1 MVLLILLEP
10 SVTLNAF
17 FLKKRDSNLEFFENF
32 EMRITLKFSGGT
44 MSLFL
49 QKRSARRQL
58 TNSSF
63 SGIHSNL

>member
-1 MVLLILLEP
+1 MKNITDL
-10 SVTLNAF
+10 

-32 EMRITLKFSGGT
+32 EMRITLKFSSGK

-58 TNSSF
+58 INSSF
-63 SGIHSNL
+63 SGIHSDL